1 MQLVEGNGIAA
12 LAEPNMDIPRVV
24 RFNNTTNTLDTH
36 GLTTITDELSW
47 IGDTLVT
54 VRPMNPTITMMWA
67 TEEAEI
73 LSHPDVAAAVEAA
86 LPDLEDWEHTL

>member
-1 MQLVEGNGIAA
+1 MQLAEGNGIAA
-12 LAEPNMDIPRVV
+12 LAEPNMDIPRVA
-24 RFNNTTNTLDTH
+24 RFNNTTTTLDTH
-36 GLTTITDELSW
+36 GLATTADELSW
-47 IGDTLVT
+47 IGDTRVAA
-54 VRPMNPTITMMWA
+54 RPMNPTIMMMWM